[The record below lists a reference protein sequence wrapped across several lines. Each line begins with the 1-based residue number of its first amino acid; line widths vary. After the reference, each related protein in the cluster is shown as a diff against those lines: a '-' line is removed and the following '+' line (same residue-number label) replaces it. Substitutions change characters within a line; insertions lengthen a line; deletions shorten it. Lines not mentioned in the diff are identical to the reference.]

1 VSVLLA
7 ACRLQVAFARR
18 VPAQLMVLVTTPL
31 VASIFL
37 SLTVHAGRRDLVV
50 NAVVA
55 PALIGLWFVS
65 LDLAGG
71 MIDGERW
78 GGTLEQLVAAPAP
91 LALVVFGRTLAI
103 VAVGTL
109 TFAESWLVAWLLF
122 GVPVRL
128 VHPVAFLL
136 AAAATAFAM
145 AGTATLLSAAFV
157 LSRSAAMLQ
166 NSMSY
171 PFYILGGVMVPVALL
186 PGWLHPLSWVVFLS
200 WSGELL
206 RASFAPPP
214 VAWLAGRLAAILLLG
229 GLALGA
235 GLLLVNR
242 VVDRVRQQGTGRY
255 A

>member
-1 VSVLLA
+1 MSVLLA

-31 VASIFL
+31 LASIFL
-37 SLTVHAGRRDLVV
+37 SLALHAGRRDLVV
-50 NAVVA
+50 NALLA

-78 GGTLEQLVAAPAP
+78 GGTLEPLVAAPAP
-91 LALVVFGRTLAI
+91 MALVVFGRTLAI
-103 VAVGTL
+103 VAFGTL

-128 VHPVAFLL
+128 AHPGAFVL
-136 AAAATAFAM
+136 AVAATALAM

-171 PFYILGGVMVPVALL
+171 PFYILGGGMVPVALL
-186 PGWLHPLSWVVFLS
+186 PEWLHPLSRLVFLS
-200 WSGELL
+200 WSAELL
-206 RASFAPPP
+206 RASFAPAP
-214 VAWLAGRLAAILLLG
+214 VAGLAGRLAAIVLLG
-229 GLALGA
+229 GLALWV
-235 GLLLVNR
+235 GLRLVDR
-242 VVDRVRQQGTGRY
+242 VVDRVRRQGTGRY